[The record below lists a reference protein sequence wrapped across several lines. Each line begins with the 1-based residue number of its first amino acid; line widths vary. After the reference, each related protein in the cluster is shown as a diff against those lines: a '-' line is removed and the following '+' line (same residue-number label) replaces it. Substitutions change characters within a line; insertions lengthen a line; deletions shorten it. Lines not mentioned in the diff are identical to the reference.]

1 MKRALLFLAMTIVLS
16 CCSQAV
22 ADTFRCGAKTV
33 QVGDSE
39 VSLLNVCGEPA
50 RKVDI
55 EGSRS
60 VFSGARVIGKE
71 NYHAGQ
77 KWYYNKGPKDFIYVI
92 TVVDGVITRIE
103 TAERGY

>member
-1 MKRALLFLAMTIVLS
+1 MKGALLFLAMTTML
-16 CCSQAV
+16 CFCSRAD

-39 VSLLNVCGEPA
+39 VSLSNVCGEPA

-60 VFSGARVIGKE
+60 VVSGSRVIGKA

-92 TVVDGVITRIE
+92 TILDGTITSIE